1 MKFELALN
9 IHNMFSKKVIFFILP
24 ILFLGSCVTQRKF
37 EELKDKEELCI
48 SENENLKK
56 ENETI
61 QVQLTELQA
70 NLEDQKNNLDALK
83 NDTTI
88 LGTSLRHMKVQYDKI
103 NELNELLSSKS
114 SKLLED
120 AANENRVLLQ
130 QLDATRIELQQ
141 KEDVL
146 NKLEAD
152 LNTKETRLNKLK
164 TDIESREKMVADL
177 QNMIAQKDAAAEELK
192 AKVTK
197 ALLGMKDKG
206 LTIEQKNGKVYVGLE
221 ANILFPSGSTSIGT
235 DGKKALIDLAKAIEG
250 QSDLEIIVEG
260 HTDTDKLNSPN
271 HPKDNWELSVLRAT
285 AVVKIMTDNSN
296 LDPRILSA
304 SGRGSLHPVSDDKS
318 KNRRIEIVLSPNL
331 GELFDLIEK

>member
-1 MKFELALN
+1 MISRKIIAL
-9 IHNMFSKKVIFFILP
+9 ILP
-24 ILFLGSCVTQRKF
+24 VILLGSCVTQRKF
-37 EELKDKEELCI
+37 EDLKAKEELCI
-48 SENENLKK
+48 SENESLKRNNESLNIRITEAESNL
-56 ENETI
+56 
-61 QVQLTELQA
+61 A
-70 NLEDQKNNLDALK
+70 DQKVNLDALK

-88 LGTSLRHMKVQYDKI
+88 LGTSLRHMKIQYDKI
-103 NELNELLSSKS
+103 NDLNELLSSKS

-146 NKLEAD
+146 NKLESD
-152 LNTKETRLNKLK
+152 LNIKESRLNKLNN
-164 TDIESREKMVADL
+164 DIESREKMVADL
-177 QNMIAQKDAAAEELK
+177 QSMLVQKDAAAEELK
-192 AKVTK
+192 VKVTK
-197 ALLGMKDKG
+197 ALLGMEDKG
-206 LTIEQKNGKVYVGLE
+206 LTIEQKNGEVYIGLE

-235 DGKKALIDLAKAIEG
+235 NGKKALIDLAKAIEG

-260 HTDTDKLNSPN
+260 HTDTDKLRSSN

-285 AVVKIMTDNSN
+285 AVIKIMTENSG
-296 LDPRILSA
+296 LDPKILSA
-304 SGRGSLHPVSDDKS
+304 SGRGELHPVSDDKS